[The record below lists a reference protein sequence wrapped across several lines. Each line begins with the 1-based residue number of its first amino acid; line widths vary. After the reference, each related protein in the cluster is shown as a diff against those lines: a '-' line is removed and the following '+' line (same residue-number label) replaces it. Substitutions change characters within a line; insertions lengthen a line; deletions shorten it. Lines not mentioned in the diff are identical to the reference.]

1 MMLIKA
7 EINGMDIT
15 EDFGYYISSRQI
27 GAALPKTNLVEV
39 PGANGFTDLTDVLG
53 PVRYGPRQIT
63 LQLLDIADNY
73 LEKYSALQ
81 RAYNGQKVQ
90 VSFADDPDY
99 YYTGRATV
107 DYQYRERKAA
117 RVALVA
123 TCQPYK
129 YRWEETVITET
140 LTTSFKS
147 IQVNNG
153 GMPVLP
159 SFEVNKETTVSWGNS
174 QYVMNA
180 GTHYI
185 PGIILPSGASTLKAK
200 SNGGTIKIK
209 FREASL

>member
-1 MMLIKA
+1 MILIKA
-7 EINGMDIT
+7 EINSMDIT

-53 PVRYGPRQIT
+53 PVRYSSRQIT

-81 RAYNGQKVQ
+81 RAYNGKLVQ
-90 VSFADDPDY
+90 VSFADDTDF

-107 DYQYRERKAA
+107 DYLYRERKAA
-117 RVALVA
+117 RVDLVA

-129 YRWEETVITET
+129 YRWEETSVSET
-140 LTTSFKS
+140 LTTDFKA
-147 IQVNNG
+147 IQLSNG

-159 SFEVNKETTVSWGNS
+159 SIEVDKETTILWDEE
-174 QYVMNA
+174 QYVVNA
-180 GTHYI
+180 GTHYV
-185 PGIILPSGASTLKAK
+185 PEILLPNGMSTLQAK
-200 SNGGTIKIK
+200 SDGGTIKIK

>member
-15 EDFGYYISSRQI
+15 EDFGYYIASRQI
-27 GAALPKTNLVEV
+27 GAAIPKTNLAEV

-53 PVRYGPRQIT
+53 PVRYGSRQIT

-90 VSFADDPDY
+90 VSFADDPDF

-107 DYQYRERKAA
+107 DYLYRERKAA

-140 LTTSFKS
+140 LTTSFKT
-147 IQVNNG
+147 IQISNG

-159 SFEVNKETTVSWGNS
+159 AFEVNKETTISWGNS

-180 GTHYI
+180 GTHYV
-185 PGIILPSGASTLKAK
+185 PEIILPSGASTLQAK
-200 SNGGTIKIK
+200 SDGGTLKIK
-209 FREASL
+209 YREASL

>member
-15 EDFGYYISSRQI
+15 EDFGYYIASRQI
-27 GAALPKTNLVEV
+27 GAAIPKTNLAEV

-53 PVRYGPRQIT
+53 PVRYSSRQIT

-81 RAYNGQKVQ
+81 RAYNGQPVQ
-90 VSFADDPDY
+90 ISFADDPDY

-107 DYQYRERKAA
+107 DHLYRERKSA

-129 YRWEETVITET
+129 YRWDETVITNT
-140 LTTSFKS
+140 LTTEFKTIRIS
-147 IQVNNG
+147 NG
-153 GMPVLP
+153 GMPVLAA
-159 SFEVNKETTVSWGNS
+159 FEVDKETTILWDRE
-174 QYVMNA
+174 QYVIGA
-180 GTHYI
+180 GTHYV
-185 PGIILPSGASTLKAK
+185 PEIILPSGASTLQAK
-200 SNGGTIKIK
+200 SDGGTLKIK
-209 FREASL
+209 YREASL

>member
-53 PVRYGPRQIT
+53 PVRYSPRQIT
-63 LQLLDIADNY
+63 LQLLDLADNY
-73 LEKYSALQ
+73 LEKYAALQ
-81 RAYNGQKVQ
+81 RAYNGQPVQ
-90 VSFADDPDY
+90 ISFADDPDY

-107 DYQYRERKAA
+107 DYLYRERKSA

-129 YRWEETVITET
+129 YRWDETVITNT
-140 LTTSFKS
+140 LTTEFKTIRIS
-147 IQVNNG
+147 NG

-159 SFEVNKETTVSWGNS
+159 AFEVNKETTLSWDDG
-174 QYVMNA
+174 QHVIGV
-180 GTHYI
+180 GTHYV
-185 PGIILPSGASTLKAK
+185 PEIILPSGASTLRAK
-200 SNGGTIKIK
+200 SDGGTLKIK

>member
-39 PGANGFTDLTDVLG
+39 PGANGFIDLTDVLG
-53 PVRYGPRQIT
+53 PVRYSSRQIT

-81 RAYNGQKVQ
+81 RAYNGQPVQ
-90 VSFADDPDY
+90 ISFADDPDF

-140 LTTSFKS
+140 LTTSFKT
-147 IQVNNG
+147 IQISNG

-159 SFEVNKETTVSWGNS
+159 AFEVNKETTISWGNS

-185 PGIILPSGASTLKAK
+185 PEITLPSGASTLQAK
-200 SNGGTIKIK
+200 SDGGTIKIK